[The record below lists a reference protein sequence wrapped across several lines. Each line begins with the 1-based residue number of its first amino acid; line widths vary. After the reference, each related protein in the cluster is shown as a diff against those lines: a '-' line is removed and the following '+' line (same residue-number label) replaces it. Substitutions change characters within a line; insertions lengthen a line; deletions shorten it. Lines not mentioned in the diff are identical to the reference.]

1 MKNMRLSRQLFSL
14 VAMLVC
20 GFAAVLYFQIRTSSH
35 SIIEQRY
42 DMQRIQTE
50 SAVSILK
57 MYYEREQKGEMTRQA
72 AQAAAFDTLS
82 AIRYQPDG
90 YMFAYDYD
98 GVRLAY
104 PNKTGVGTN
113 QIAVK
118 DKNGL
123 ALISELIKAGRGGGG
138 FVEYN
143 WNRLNT
149 PADTV
154 YPKVGYALAFEPWKM
169 VVGTGAYLD
178 DLENY
183 IQSDVNKTITAAL
196 CVLLATLAVAYL
208 VIKSVTGALGDLRG
222 ALLDVA
228 NDSTDFVVPH
238 TERENE
244 IGAMAKATEVLQQK
258 ARERH
263 AMAARQEEQQ
273 KELDGERQR
282 NLDRQHEEA
291 AQQARV
297 VSTIGAALSRL
308 AKGDLAVR
316 CADLGG
322 TYEELRRNFN
332 EALSMLEEALL
343 RVRRKSQEI
352 GVSKDEIRRASREL
366 AQRTEHQA
374 ANLEETSAALDELTV
389 AIRQTSEGAR
399 EAANRVQ
406 TVSHE
411 AQQSDDVVNR
421 AIEAM
426 SSIKKSSEEITKIIG
441 VIDEIAFQTNL
452 LALNAGVEAARA
464 GESGKGFAVVAQEVR
479 ELAQRSAAAAKEI
492 KEQIA
497 RSSDQ
502 VQQGVDLVGDTGS
515 ALRRISQ
522 QITQANDV
530 VSRIAASAAEQDTT
544 LRSISS
550 ALNQLDSA
558 TQKNAAMAQETT
570 GSAEV
575 LDADAGELLHLIDE
589 FRLSGGSQPGAALHA
604 IPPVRLV
611 G

>member
-1 MKNMRLSRQLFSL
+1 MRNMRLSRQLFSV

-20 GFAAVLYFQIRTSSH
+20 GFAAVLYFQIRTSSE
-35 SIIEQRY
+35 SIIDQRY

-50 SAVSILK
+50 SAISILK
-57 MYYEREQKGEMTRQA
+57 MYYEREQKGEMSRQA
-72 AQAAAFDTLS
+72 AQAAALDTLS
-82 AIRYQPDG
+82 AVRYNPDG
-90 YMFAYDYD
+90 YLFAYDYD
-98 GVRLAY
+98 GNRLAY
-104 PNKTGVGTN
+104 PDKKGVGTN

-118 DKNGL
+118 DKNGV
-123 ALISELIKAGRGGGG
+123 ALIAELIKAARNGGG
-138 FVEYN
+138 FVKYH
-143 WNRLNT
+143 WTRLNMPPENT
-149 PADTV
+149 

-169 VVGTGAYLD
+169 MVGTGAYLD

-183 IQSDVNKTITAAL
+183 IQADNNKTIAAAIA
-196 CVLLATLAVAYL
+196 VLIATLIVAYT
-208 VIKSVTGALGDLRG
+208 VIRSMTGALGDLRA
-222 ALLDVA
+222 ALLNVA
-228 NDSTDFVVPH
+228 NENTDFEVPH
-238 TERENE
+238 TTRANE
-244 IGAMAKATEVLQQK
+244 IGAMAKATQVLQEK
-258 ARERH
+258 VRERH

-273 KELDGERQR
+273 RELDEERQR
-282 NLDRQHEEA
+282 NLARQQEEA
-291 AQQARV
+291 AQQAKV

-308 AKGDLAVR
+308 AEGDLAVR
-316 CADLGG
+316 CGDLGG
-322 TYEELRRNFN
+322 AYAQLRSNFN
-332 EALSMLEEALL
+332 DALSRLEEALL

-366 AQRTEHQA
+366 ASRTEHQA

-389 AIRQTSEGAR
+389 AIRQTADGAR

-411 AQQSDDVVNR
+411 AQQSDSVVNR

-426 SSIKKSSEEITKIIG
+426 SGIEKSSEEITKIIG

-502 VQQGVDLVGDTGS
+502 VHQGVQLVGETGE

-522 QITQANDV
+522 QISQANEV
-530 VSRIAASAAEQDTT
+530 VARIAASAQEQDTT

-550 ALNQLDSA
+550 SLNQLDTA
-558 TQKNAAMAQETT
+558 TQQNAAMAQETT

-575 LDADAGELLHLIDE
+575 LDNDAGELLHLIEE
-589 FRLSGGSQPGAALHA
+589 FRLSASAPQAQPVALRMA
-604 IPPVRLV
+604 S
-611 G
+611 